1 MNTVN
6 AQVREVGR
14 LTWGNFYPIF
24 CIFMLAI
31 APAIFLGDGNRNLGL
46 IIFMYTSPVFLILSF
61 NRQIVSVENLLILG
75 FVFSLF
81 FSVLFHEATRWSTIF
96 YSIMFCSTFISYV
109 NFLHWGYLGIPTFL
123 KVVRF
128 LIIAYT
134 TVLLIQQLCVLFS
147 LQIFNLSNYDPQF
160 PWKLNSLSSEPSHS
174 ARIVGLLMFTHIVG
188 SRLAETIGEKIRVSR
203 KQSALVWT
211 FFLWTMIT
219 MFSATSV
226 AMLFIVVV
234 AYLQKISTGSFL
246 IAIVT
251 VVFALIFLPDELLD
265 RALGLASAAVKLD
278 YEAVLRADHSGGMRV
293 APMLILL
300 ERNEIFSKLGLF
312 GNGVDSVSLFMSDY
326 IWGVPE
332 GFSGGGLLSMWFEL
346 GFIPF
351 ACFILFSLKATDS
364 INRPI
369 NFFIWAV
376 MIFIAGINTQM
387 VWLAI
392 ILLYTLKYFD
402 QYAKVVQK
410 KK

>member
-1 MNTVN
+1 M
-6 AQVREVGR
+6 
-14 LTWGNFYPIF
+14 
-24 CIFMLAI
+24 
-31 APAIFLGDGNRNLGL
+31 
-46 IIFMYTSPVFLILSF
+46 
-61 NRQIVSVENLLILG
+61 
-75 FVFSLF
+75 
-81 FSVLFHEATRWSTIF
+81 
-96 YSIMFCSTFISYV
+96 
-109 NFLHWGYLGIPTFL
+109 
-123 KVVRF
+123 
-128 LIIAYT
+128 
-134 TVLLIQQLCVLFS
+134 
-147 LQIFNLSNYDPQF
+147 
-160 PWKLNSLSSEPSHS
+160 
-174 ARIVGLLMFTHIVG
+174 
-188 SRLAETIGEKIRVSR
+188 
-203 KQSALVWT
+203 
-211 FFLWTMIT
+211 
-219 MFSATSV
+219 
-226 AMLFIVVV
+226 
-234 AYLQKISTGSFL
+234 
-246 IAIVT
+246 
-251 VVFALIFLPDELLD
+251 
-265 RALGLASAAVKLD
+265 D